1 MAFDRIEHNSLFQ
14 ALSQHGLDPSYCSLL
29 RSIYNGQF
37 GALSE
42 EINFPITRGVRQG
55 DILSPTLFNAA
66 LEHAVAKWK
75 TCLSQYDGFAL
86 VDDANQERL
95 TNIRFADDLLI
106 FGKTLHEAVSMVE
119 KLVHILAEYG
129 LEMNVKKTKLLSTTT
144 ISNETVLVDTSVGF
158 LELVSAGS
166 FHKYLGRSWPGNLC
180 NRGEA
185 AVSHRIG
192 CAWAKFRNQEA
203 TLMNKSISLALRL
216 KLFNTTVTPALL
228 YSLDTCPL
236 TDRLLRKLDVIQ
248 RKMLRK
254 IIGWVFG
261 DPEDTWE
268 EIGRR
273 MKMRMTAGLQSYP
286 IQDWSAMS
294 SSRKKALQERT
305 CSPTTSHLVQQA
317 VNWKPYLCELLNSQ
331 IAYRSV
337 GRPPYRW
344 NDDI

>member
-1 MAFDRIEHNSLFQ
+1 M
-14 ALSQHGLDPSYCSLL
+14 
-29 RSIYNGQF
+29 
-37 GALSE
+37 
-42 EINFPITRGVRQG
+42 
-55 DILSPTLFNAA
+55 
-66 LEHAVAKWK
+66 VAKWK
-75 TCLSQYDGFAL
+75 TCLSKFDGFAL
-86 VDDANQERL
+86 VDDPNQERL

-106 FGKTLHEAVSMVE
+106 FGKSLDEVVSMIE
-119 KLVHILAEYG
+119 KLVHVLSEYG

-144 ISNETVLVDTSVGF
+144 TSNETVLIDTSVGF
-158 LELVSAGS
+158 IELVSAGS

-203 TLMNKSISLALRL
+203 TLRNKSISLALRL

-248 RKMLRK
+248 RKMLRQ
-254 IIGWVFG
+254 IVGWVFG
-261 DPEDTWE
+261 DPDDSWE
-268 EIGRR
+268 EIGHR
-273 MKMRMTAGLQSYP
+273 MKMRMKAGLQSYP
-286 IQDWSAMS
+286 IQDWSAMIF
-294 SSRKKALQERT
+294 SRKQALQERT
-305 CSPTTSHLVQQA
+305 YSPNTSYLVRQA
-317 VNWKPYLCELLNSQ
+317 VNWEPGLCDSLNSQ

-344 NDDI
+344 NDGV